1 ARHRTVRF
9 VRELLTATLARPP
22 FLGCV
27 GLHEWAMVYRLDPGD
42 VRHPGWPLRLGREGT
57 DEVVERHV
65 VRCSHA
71 DAYRFFTDDARRR
84 NTVSP
89 SRTTQIAFEQPGC
102 LHAAMDVYK
111 WCVKLTPLMP
121 GGLVA
126 DAFDLAREVRVLDM
140 QASPYDL
147 RDLGYHAVPIET
159 AAGRAEYRERQRV
172 FAERSN
178 ALRRRVLAVL
188 DAVPAPPRDAGD
200 GAAAGRPDQP
210 EAATNQPSASTGTTS
225 SAP

>member
-1 ARHRTVRF
+1 
-9 VRELLTATLARPP
+9 
-22 FLGCV
+22 
-27 GLHEWAMVYRLDPGD
+27 
-42 VRHPGWPLRLGREGT
+42 
-57 DEVVERHV
+57 
-65 VRCSHA
+65 
-71 DAYRFFTDDARRR
+71 
-84 NTVSP
+84 
-89 SRTTQIAFEQPGC
+89 
-102 LHAAMDVYK
+102 
-111 WCVKLTPLMP
+111 
-121 GGLVA
+121 
-126 DAFDLAREVRVLDM
+126 
-140 QASPYDL
+140 L